1 MQVQNC
7 FLLSYVKYG
16 DNDAVLHCFS
26 AENGFQSFFA
36 KGIYAAKNKK
46 KPYLFPLNLLSITIA
61 KTVAENSIARISK
74 IELAPN
80 HYDFEEVSLNSIV
93 FFTAD
98 FLHQVL
104 REEGKNH
111 LLFTE
116 IEAVRKEISL
126 KNYDAY
132 LVFIFKFLIIS
143 GVAPLKGDQKFLNPE
158 SGLFEDEISHLFFN
172 ETISML
178 WKRFLNADNGYEI
191 RLKRSERSAFL
202 DSLMIYCQ
210 IHITG
215 FYTPNSLAVVRQI
228 FE

>member
-1 MQVQNC
+1 MQIQNC
-7 FLLSYVKYG
+7 FLLSYLKYG

-36 KGIYAAKNKK
+36 KGIYSAKNKK
-46 KPYLFPLNLLSITIA
+46 KPYLFPLNLLCITIA
-61 KTVAENSIARISK
+61 KAPVENKISRIST
-74 IELAPN
+74 IELAPD
-80 HYDFEEVSLNSIV
+80 HYDFDEVAMNSIL

-104 REEGKNH
+104 REEDKNI
-111 LLFTE
+111 LLFKE
-116 IEAVRKEISL
+116 IEKLRKEIIAQ
-126 KNYDAY
+126 NYDGY
-132 LVFIFKFLIIS
+132 LSFIFKFLSIS
-143 GVAPLKGDQKFLNPE
+143 GVAPLYENKKFLNPE
-158 SGLFEDEISHLFFN
+158 SGLFEDEIYHLFFN
-172 ETISML
+172 ESISAL
-178 WKRFLNADNGYEI
+178 WKRFLNTDDGYEI
-191 RLKRSERSAFL
+191 RLNRSERNSFL